1 MGYCFMDI
9 KKIKSLNVM
18 AAKYKHNY
26 REITV
31 PNAVPELSGMNREL
45 VPLIG
50 KDGNPVDYNEAFK
63 QKMESL
69 EYYKDHKLRSNAV
82 LAYEIVTT
90 FSHED
95 AGKVDV
101 EKWQEDN
108 VKWLKDTFNLTP
120 ENGNCV
126 LSVMY
131 HGDEYGNVHCHS
143 LVVPVNEWNRFLK
156 SNPIAHKKVREIRM
170 YDLEDFFMQITTNHA
185 ITYKRLTNVKS
196 MLNGLFKYGIRIAL
210 INDSPMHNVDFAQF
224 QTRCKPENSVK
235 DIYTLAE
242 REAILQYLSAKTDI
256 YSFAVQLAF
265 YLCVR
270 VGELITLKKSD
281 IDIQD
286 NKIYILRS
294 ARKQQILQDDLTFS
308 PVEYT
313 VEERIKGNKAQGFRF
328 IPLTPQ
334 SKKLIEKIMDLYPD
348 GDYLFMRNG
357 HTLYTDS
364 FNRYLKDKVCM
375 PLKIPYRSSHQIRF
389 TVATLLYEAG
399 IPINQISAMLG
410 HSETRTTMHYIRQQV
425 ADSKSRTIMSNLLDI

>member
-143 LVVPVNEWNRFLK
+143 LVVPVNEEGRICASRFTDGAAALRRLQDSYAKAMQEHGLK
-156 SNPIAHKKVREIRM
+156 R
-170 YDLEDFFMQITTNHA
+170 
-185 ITYKRLTNVKS
+185 
-196 MLNGLFKYGIRIAL
+196 GI
-210 INDSPMHNVDFAQF
+210 
-224 QTRCKPENSVK
+224 
-235 DIYTLAE
+235 E
-242 REAILQYLSAKTDI
+242 RSSAKHQDI
-256 YSFAVQLAF
+256 KKF
-265 YLCVR
+265 Y
-270 VGELITLKKSD
+270 T
-281 IDIQD
+281 
-286 NKIYILRS
+286 
-294 ARKQQILQDDLTFS
+294 
-308 PVEYT
+308 
-313 VEERIKGNKAQGFRF
+313 
-328 IPLTPQ
+328 
-334 SKKLIEKIMDLYPD
+334 
-348 GDYLFMRNG
+348 
-357 HTLYTDS
+357 
-364 FNRYLKDKVCM
+364 
-375 PLKIPYRSSHQIRF
+375 
-389 TVATLLYEAG
+389 
-399 IPINQISAMLG
+399 
-410 HSETRTTMHYIRQQV
+410 
-425 ADSKSRTIMSNLLDI
+425 

>member
-1 MGYCFMDI
+1 MDI

-131 HGDEYGNVHCHS
+131 HGDEYGNC
-143 LVVPVNEWNRFLK
+143 L
-156 SNPIAHKKVREIRM
+156 
-170 YDLEDFFMQITTNHA
+170 
-185 ITYKRLTNVKS
+185 
-196 MLNGLFKYGIRIAL
+196 
-210 INDSPMHNVDFAQF
+210 
-224 QTRCKPENSVK
+224 
-235 DIYTLAE
+235 
-242 REAILQYLSAKTDI
+242 
-256 YSFAVQLAF
+256 
-265 YLCVR
+265 
-270 VGELITLKKSD
+270 
-281 IDIQD
+281 
-286 NKIYILRS
+286 
-294 ARKQQILQDDLTFS
+294 
-308 PVEYT
+308 
-313 VEERIKGNKAQGFRF
+313 
-328 IPLTPQ
+328 
-334 SKKLIEKIMDLYPD
+334 
-348 GDYLFMRNG
+348 
-357 HTLYTDS
+357 LYT
-364 FNRYLKDKVCM
+364 
-375 PLKIPYRSSHQIRF
+375 
-389 TVATLLYEAG
+389 
-399 IPINQISAMLG
+399 
-410 HSETRTTMHYIRQQV
+410 
-425 ADSKSRTIMSNLLDI
+425 SRCV

>member
-69 EYYKDHKLRSNAV
+69 EYYKDHKLRSNSV

-143 LVVPVNEWNRFLK
+143 LVVPVNEEGRICASRFTDGAAALRRLQDSYAKAMQEHGLK
-156 SNPIAHKKVREIRM
+156 RGIERSSAKHQDIKKFYTRLNQTMDIPRPERGESANSFRERILSLIQEERAAS
-170 YDLEDFFMQITTNHA
+170 LRE
-185 ITYKRLTNVKS
+185 
-196 MLNGLFKYGIRIAL
+196 MLNKETKMRQELDEQNERAKKAAMNIVSSQRAEFKEEEIKL
-210 INDSPMHNVDFAQF
+210 
-224 QTRCKPENSVK
+224 TRKNQELSDQIGKLEKKYVEMDRLCGEMNAKYLKLEEKSKKTLQSLHKVEKVK
-235 DIYTLAE
+235 EI
-242 REAILQYLSAKTDI
+242 
-256 YSFAVQLAF
+256 
-265 YLCVR
+265 
-270 VGELITLKKSD
+270 
-281 IDIQD
+281 
-286 NKIYILRS
+286 
-294 ARKQQILQDDLTFS
+294 
-308 PVEYT
+308 
-313 VEERIKGNKAQGFRF
+313 VEENTYRNQVMSYMKDEMPEFA
-328 IPLTPQ
+328 
-334 SKKLIEKIMDLYPD
+334 EKMEQD
-348 GDYLFMRNG
+348 
-357 HTLYTDS
+357 
-364 FNRYLKDKVCM
+364 
-375 PLKIPYRSSHQIRF
+375 
-389 TVATLLYEAG
+389 YEAA
-399 IPINQISAMLG
+399 IQMY
-410 HSETRTTMHYIRQQV
+410 E
-425 ADSKSRTIMSNLLDI
+425 SRDVNLDR

>member
-1 MGYCFMDI
+1 MMNTTITSGPTMDFTPETLEI
-9 KKIKSLNVM
+9 LADALKCGIINKEDVLKEVKMKQNEKIINQHPYKINQGKNGRWYTYLKDPESPKGRRQIAKSTKEKIYEAIL
-18 AAKYKHNY
+18 A
-26 REITV
+26 
-31 PNAVPELSGMNREL
+31 
-45 VPLIG
+45 
-50 KDGNPVDYNEAFK
+50 DYNQRNK
-63 QKMESL
+63 KNDLNSITL
-69 EYYKDHKLRSNAV
+69 ENLY
-82 LAYEIVTT
+82 
-90 FSHED
+90 
-95 AGKVDV
+95 
-101 EKWQEDN
+101 EKWMI
-108 VKWLKDTFNLTP
+108 WRRDTGTAP
-120 ENGNCV
+120 KTITENK
-126 LSVMY
+126 
-131 HGDEYGNVHCHS
+131 
-143 LVVPVNEWNRFLK
+143 NEWNRFLK

-196 MLNGLFKYGIRIAL
+196 MLNGLFKYGIRISL

-256 YSFAVQLAF
+256 YSFAAQLAF

-364 FNRYLKDKVCM
+364 FNRYLKNKVCM

>member
-1 MGYCFMDI
+1 MENDMMNTTITSSPTMDFTPETLEI
-9 KKIKSLNVM
+9 LADAFKCGIINKEDVLKEVKMKQDEKIINQHPYKINQGKNGRWYTYLRDPESPKGRRQIAKSTKEKIYEAIL
-18 AAKYKHNY
+18 A
-26 REITV
+26 
-31 PNAVPELSGMNREL
+31 
-45 VPLIG
+45 
-50 KDGNPVDYNEAFK
+50 DYNQRNK
-63 QKMESL
+63 KNDLNSITL
-69 EYYKDHKLRSNAV
+69 ENLY
-82 LAYEIVTT
+82 
-90 FSHED
+90 
-95 AGKVDV
+95 
-101 EKWQEDN
+101 EKWMI
-108 VKWLKDTFNLTP
+108 WRRDTGTAP
-120 ENGNCV
+120 KTITENK
-126 LSVMY
+126 
-131 HGDEYGNVHCHS
+131 
-143 LVVPVNEWNRFLK
+143 NEWNRFLK

-210 INDSPMHNVDFAQF
+210 MNDSPMHNVDFAQF